1 MAYLF
6 RSVVGNVVF
15 DEHLSILEG
24 SAGSVIQE
32 IPAHLVPKALKA
44 LKDPRFF
51 SLFRK
56 ANIELTKA
64 DIRTAVTEDVLIVQA
79 VHMLDELHR
88 AMNMLSTQ
96 FREWYGYYNPEF
108 SWQQTDNSKFID
120 CVASGAAPKAL
131 DSMGGN
137 LSKKDAVFLQEMSI
151 KLGQLNSL
159 KADLEEYLDGLM
171 GRVCPNVA
179 AITGFLIG
187 AKLLEK
193 AGSLRRLSEL
203 SSQTVQVLGAEKAL
217 FRHLRNK
224 RMLPPK
230 YGLLHEH
237 PLIMKAPKAEHGKR
251 ARFLAD
257 KIAIASKVDYFKGP
271 FIGDRITNEL
281 HQRFP

>member
-6 RSVVGNVVF
+6 RSVAGNIVF
-15 DEHLSILEG
+15 DEHLNILER
-24 SAGSVIQE
+24 SAGSNIQE
-32 IPAHLVPKALKA
+32 IPADLVPKALKA

-56 ANIELTKA
+56 ANLELTKA
-64 DIRTAVTEDVLIVQA
+64 DIRMAVTEDILIVQA

-108 SWQQTDNSKFID
+108 SWQRTDNSTFIEE
-120 CVASGAAPKAL
+120 VAAGTAPKTIE
-131 DSMGGN
+131 SMGGN
-137 LSKKDAVFLQEMSI
+137 LSKKDAVFLREMSI

-171 GRVCPNVA
+171 QRGCPNVKA
-179 AITGFLIG
+179 LTGSLIG

-193 AGSLRRLSEL
+193 AGTLRRISEL
-203 SSQTVQVLGAEKAL
+203 SSQTIQILGAEKAL

-224 RMLPPK
+224 NMLPPK

-251 ARFLAD
+251 ARALAD

-271 FIGDRITNEL
+271 FVGDRLIREL